1 MPPFSRGLLAG
12 LLLPLAAGLPLAAF
26 GLQFVPDSTFP
37 GTVARILESGAPQL
51 LAASLLPILALALI
65 GARRLAGLCLLLAIG
80 SGAALVVQRAVTSAP
95 LASDAPVDLRLLW
108 FNADFRNPTP
118 PARIVAAIRASGA
131 DLVMLA
137 ETLEIGPALDGLSD
151 LYPYR
156 AGCVSTCEVS
166 VLSRYPLQDLQMVN
180 PGIAWD
186 ERMAVFDL
194 TLPGRAP
201 VSFVALH
208 MTKPWFYGI
217 VDDEID
223 TVEAALPRHPGPMVL
238 AGDLNSAPWSLRL
251 RWLRRVARLEDP
263 PVPIATW
270 PASAGAFGLPIDH
283 VLVRGGPR
291 IVSIAPWGAEL
302 GSDHRGLLAALSL
315 PAAP

>member
-26 GLQFVPDSTFP
+26 CLQFVPDSTFP
-37 GTVARILESGAPQL
+37 GTAARILESAAPQL

-65 GARRLAGLCLLLAIG
+65 GTRRLAGLCLLLAIG
-80 SGAALVVQRAVTSAP
+80 SGAALVVQRVVTSAP

-118 PARIVAAIRASGA
+118 PAQIVAAIRASGA

-238 AGDLNSAPWSLRL
+238 AGDMNSAPWSLRL
-251 RWLRRVARLEDP
+251 RWLRRVAHLEDP
-263 PVPIATW
+263 LVPIATW
-270 PASAGAFGLPIDH
+270 PAAAGGFGLPIDH

-315 PAAP
+315 PLAP

>member
-1 MPPFSRGLLAG
+1 LWSDRQVTVMPPFFRGVLAG
-12 LLLPLAAGLPLAAF
+12 LLLPLAAGLPLAGF
-26 GLQFVPDSTFP
+26 GLQYVPDSTFP
-37 GTVARILESGAPQL
+37 GTLARILESAGPQL
-51 LAASLLPILALALI
+51 LLASVLPILALALV

-80 SGAALVVQRAVTSAP
+80 SGAALVAQRVATSAP
-95 LASDAPVDLRLLW
+95 LAADAPVDLRLLW

-118 PARIVAAIRASGA
+118 PAEIVAAIRASGA

-137 ETLEIGPALDGLSD
+137 
-151 LYPYR
+151 
-156 AGCVSTCEVS
+156 
-166 VLSRYPLQDLQMVN
+166 LSRYPLQDLQVIS

-194 TLPGRAP
+194 TLPGRVP

-223 TVEAALPRHPGPMVL
+223 TIEAALPRHPGPMVL

-251 RWLRRVARLEDP
+251 RWLRRVAHLEDP
-263 PVPIATW
+263 LVPIATW
-270 PASAGAFGLPIDH
+270 PAAAGGYGLPIDH

-315 PAAP
+315 PLAP

>member
-1 MPPFSRGLLAG
+1 MPPFSRGVLAG
-12 LLLPLAAGLPLAAF
+12 LLLPLAAGLPLAGF
-26 GLQFVPDSTFP
+26 GLQYVPDSTFP
-37 GTVARILESGAPQL
+37 GTVARILESAGPHLL
-51 LAASLLPILALALI
+51 LASVLPILALALV

-80 SGAALVVQRAVTSAP
+80 SGAALVAQRVATSAP
-95 LASDAPVDLRLLW
+95 LAADAPVDLRLLW

-118 PARIVAAIRASGA
+118 PAEIVAAIRASGA

-137 ETLEIGPALDGLSD
+137 ETLEIGPALDGLAD

-156 AGCVSTCEVS
+156 AGCLATCEVS
-166 VLSRYPLQDLQMVN
+166 VLSRYPLQDLQVIT

-194 TLPGRAP
+194 TLPGRVP

-223 TVEAALPRHPGPMVL
+223 TIEAALPRHPGPMVL

-251 RWLRRVARLEDP
+251 RWLRRVAHLEDP
-263 PVPIATW
+263 LVPIATW
-270 PASAGAFGLPIDH
+270 PAAAGGYGLPIDH

-315 PAAP
+315 PLAP